1 VWLHPR
7 YRDRFKQ
14 WIHFRASG
22 LPEMRKDR
30 VCKVF
35 LTIDLKSSDILQ
47 AVCGCPA
54 GKGPFASCKHI
65 GALCFAL
72 EEFF

>member
-1 VWLHPR
+1 MWLHPR
-7 YRDRFKQ
+7 YRDRFK
-14 WIHFRASG
+14 HFRASG

-72 EEFF
+72 EEFC